1 MDNVKI
7 VTISSI
13 FRSLS
18 YSTIWIFSSIYVT
31 SILGMPVF
39 FAAILFFVGGI
50 ISSASQVIGGKIG
63 DTFGYRNTFVVSM
76 GIISVMMLIL
86 SLSDSIKENFQN
98 YFIFFVVLM
107 ALNSFQ
113 SPSSNSLVSNDSNV
127 KLKGFSIIRIG
138 NNVGWGL
145 GPAIGGYIINSLGF
159 GILFTY
165 CFDMSFVSFLLTFF
179 VHSVQ
184 IKEERKIT
192 FKTSNVS
199 LILLSVAAL
208 LLFTVQSQETVTLSI
223 FSNRILDGNFT
234 NIGLI
239 YMTNGIFVIL
249 LQPLMYR
256 VSIKIGSYLSLLAG
270 SFVYT
275 FGYLSYGL
283 DTNFLGLI
291 ISTVFFTFG
300 EDLAF
305 PSGYAIVAEISR
317 NDRIGINIGIY
328 NAFMSMGRAFG
339 PLLGGYALTKFSSSL
354 AIWTIA
360 TLPGFISCIV
370 LIISLST
377 IEKYRKRFNV
387 QKETETT

>member
-317 NDRIGINIGIY
+317 NDRIGINMGIY

>member
-1 MDNVKI
+1 
-7 VTISSI
+7 
-13 FRSLS
+13 
-18 YSTIWIFSSIYVT
+18 
-31 SILGMPVF
+31 MPVF

-86 SLSDSIKENFQN
+86 SISDSIKENFQN

-223 FSNRILDGNFT
+223 FSDRLLDGNFT

-270 SFVYT
+270 SFIYT